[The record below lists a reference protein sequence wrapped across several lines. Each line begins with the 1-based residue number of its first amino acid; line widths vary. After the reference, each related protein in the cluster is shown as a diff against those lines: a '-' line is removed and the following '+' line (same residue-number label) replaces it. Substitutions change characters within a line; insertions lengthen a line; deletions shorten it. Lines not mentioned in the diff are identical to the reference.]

1 MTSRIVTLLFV
12 GLLMA
17 LGRAAQSQSTTS
29 TVPSTVPSVEQVAAI
44 YPEIDALYLDLHQH
58 PELSMHEQQTGA
70 KLAERLKALGY
81 QVTTGVGRTGI
92 VAILKN
98 GGGPTVLLRTDMDAL
113 PVEEK
118 TGLPYASKVTTTN
131 SDGVTVPVMHACGH
145 DVHMSSW
152 YGTAKLMAANRERWH
167 ALPETQLRFG
177 HP

>member
-1 MTSRIVTLLFV
+1 
-12 GLLMA
+12 
-17 LGRAAQSQSTTS
+17 
-29 TVPSTVPSVEQVAAI
+29 
-44 YPEIDALYLDLHQH
+44 
-58 PELSMHEQQTGA
+58 MHEQQTGA

-98 GGGPTVLLRTDMDAL
+98 GDGPAVLLRTDMDAL

-152 YGTAKLMAANRERWH
+152 YGTAKLMAANRERWRGTVILIGQPDDPT
-167 ALPETQLRFG
+167 LPADPDDSRWPYLLIEASRMEGVECTMPPVTYRTDPL
-177 HP
+177 